1 MYTPLYIKTD
11 NSLLSSLISI
21 DMLIDYAIKNN
32 IKSLSITDNN
42 MYGVIEFYNKC
53 ISNNI
58 KPIVGLEL
66 KIEDNPIIL
75 YCINNLGYKNLI
87 KLATLITEDKIDF
100 DILKKYNDSI
110 ICIVPYKSLS
120 LYDNLKKI
128 YKIIYKGYKNKYELE
143 NIKDNNKIYLN
154 EICYLNEF
162 DNVYLKYLMA
172 IRDSLLIENVEN
184 TFMNNHL
191 LKEDELLQLGY
202 DLNSNYELTKMCDLK
217 IEYETDLIPKFN
229 CPDNLDSY
237 SYLKKLCID
246 GLKKIFGE
254 KVSVVYKDR
263 LKKEL
268 EIINKMGF
276 CNYFLIVWDYVKY
289 AKEHNILVGP
299 GRGSAAGSLVSYV
312 LNITTVD
319 PIKYNLLF
327 ERFLNPERITM
338 PDIDIDFEYRYRDD
352 MVRYVIDKYGIK
364 NVAPIITFGTLG
376 AKQAIRDVARTMSID
391 PKMTDKLCRMVSSNL
406 TLIENYN
413 SSSKIRE
420 YININDELKTLYK
433 ISSKIEGLKRH
444 TSIHAAGV
452 VMCDKP
458 LDEVIPLDKSHRN
471 FYVTGYS
478 MEYLESLGLLKMD
491 FLALKNLTLIKDVI
505 DEANIDFDSIP
516 TNDEKAIK
524 IFTDVNTIG
533 IFQFESEGMMNFL
546 KKFKPNSVEDII
558 ASIALYR
565 PGPMNNI
572 DLYIKRKR
580 KLEKID
586 YIHNDLYDILK
597 DTYGII
603 VYQEQIMLIA
613 SKMASYTLGEAD
625 VLRRAMSKKK
635 EEILIKEKDK
645 FISRCIKNGY
655 DTDTSEK
662 VYSLILKFASYGFNR
677 AHSVSYAI
685 IAIKM
690 AYLKAHYSLLF
701 MKNLLNM
708 VIGNE
713 IKTNEYIY
721 ECKKLNVK
729 MCKPDINI
737 STNKYIEKDGFLCFP
752 LNSIKNIGISTVETI
767 VNERE
772 NGKFIDIFD
781 FVNRCYGKN
790 VNKSAIESL
799 IYSGCFDNLGYNKR
813 TLINNIDVI
822 INYGEIGSLL
832 QDELKP
838 VIETIEDFEQDEQMN
853 LELEM
858 FGFYISNHPITKY
871 KVKYKTPSIN
881 EIEKMLG
888 KNVELVLLVKRISEI
903 ITKKGDK
910 MCFMTGLD
918 ETSSVDLTLFPRIY
932 EKSIGIHKS
941 DIIHVFGTV
950 EKRYDKIQII
960 VNNIEILKED
970 SN

>member
-11 NSLLSSLISI
+11 NSLLSSLINI
-21 DMLIDYAIKNN
+21 DSLIDYAVKNN

-66 KIEDNPIIL
+66 IIEDNPIVL
-75 YCINNLGYKNLI
+75 YCINNIGYKNLI
-87 KLATLITEDKIDF
+87 KLSTLTTEDKINF
-100 DILKKYNDSI
+100 DILKEYNKSI
-110 ICIVPYKSLS
+110 ICIVPFKSLS
-120 LYDNLKKI
+120 LYDKLEKI
-128 YKIIYKGYKNKYELE
+128 YEIIYKGYKNKYEFE
-143 NIKDNNKIYLN
+143 NIDKNKIYLN
-154 EICYLNEF
+154 QICYLNEQ
-162 DNVYLKYLMA
+162 DNIYLKYLTA
-172 IRDSLLIENVEN
+172 IKDSILIENVEN
-184 TFMNNHL
+184 VLMNNSFI
-191 LKEDELLQLGY
+191 KEEELIKLGY
-202 DLNSNYELTKMCDLK
+202 DLKNNYELTKICNIK
-217 IEYETDLIPKFN
+217 IEHEDNLIPKFV

-237 SYLKKLCID
+237 SYLKKLCIE
-246 GLKKIFGE
+246 GLKKIFGTT
-254 KVSVVYKDR
+254 VSRIYMDR

-352 MVRYVIDKYGIK
+352 MVNYVINKYGIK

-376 AKQAIRDVARTMSID
+376 AKQAIRDVARTMSIEAN
-391 PKMTDKLCRMVSSNL
+391 MVDKLCRMISSNL
-406 TLIENYN
+406 NLVENYN
-413 SSSKIRE
+413 TNPKIKK
-420 YININDELKTLYK
+420 YISLNDELKTLYK
-433 ISSKIEGLKRH
+433 VASKIEGLKRH

-458 LDEVIPLDKSHRN
+458 LDEIIPLDKSHKL

-516 TNDEKAIK
+516 INDAKAIK

-546 KKFKPNSVEDII
+546 KKFKPDSVEDII

-565 PGPMNNI
+565 PGPMQNI
-572 DLYIKRKR
+572 DLYIRRKR

-586 YIHNDLYDILK
+586 YLHNDLYDILK

-603 VYQEQIMLIA
+603 IYQEQIMLIA
-613 SKMASYTLGEAD
+613 VKMASYTLGESD

-635 EEILIKEKDK
+635 EDILIKEKDK
-645 FISRCIKNGY
+645 FVSRCIKNGY
-655 DTDTSEK
+655 DEATAIK
-662 VYSLILKFASYGFNR
+662 VYDLILKFASYGFNR

-685 IAIKM
+685 ISIKM
-690 AYLKAHYSLLF
+690 AYLKSHYSLLF

-708 VIGNE
+708 VIGNS

-721 ECKKLNVK
+721 ECKKLDVK
-729 MCKPDINI
+729 LHKPDINI
-737 STNKYIEKDGFLCFP
+737 STNKYIEKDGFLYFP
-752 LNSIKNIGISTVETI
+752 LNSIKNVGISTVESI
-767 VNERE
+767 ISERE
-772 NGKFIDIFD
+772 KGQFVDIFD

-790 VNKSAIESL
+790 TNRSTIEAL
-799 IYSGCFDNLGYNKR
+799 IYSGCFDNLGYNKK
-813 TLINNIDVI
+813 TLINNLDI
-822 INYGEIGSLL
+822 IVNYAEIGSLL

-838 VIETIEDFEQDEQMN
+838 IIEQIEDFKQDEQMN
-853 LELEM
+853 LELGT
-858 FGFYISNHPITKY
+858 FGFYISSHPITKY
-871 KVKYKTPSIN
+871 KVKYNTPAIN
-881 EIEKMLG
+881 EIEKYLRRFR
-888 KNVELVLLVKRISEI
+888 NARRRCL
-903 ITKKGDK
+903 
-910 MCFMTGLD
+910 
-918 ETSSVDLTLFPRIY
+918 
-932 EKSIGIHKS
+932 
-941 DIIHVFGTV
+941 
-950 EKRYDKIQII
+950 
-960 VNNIEILKED
+960 
-970 SN
+970 